1 MWHEQPSAPF
11 QSPLAACMEPL
22 LQEKHACGYPYQ
34 EPTRL
39 LRRLDEFRCQEGLTT
54 AELPRSLVPKG
65 VAKRAHDSARTQRQ
79 RIMVVRQFSRFLVR
93 QGYPAYVPDG
103 TRAPREPARF
113 VPRMLTHAEMRK
125 LLQAVATLAP
135 TARSPLR
142 HLMMPEVFRL
152 L

>member
-1 MWHEQPSAPF
+1 MWHAHPSTPF
-11 QSPLAACMEPL
+11 QSPLAACLEQF
-22 LQEKHACGYPYQ
+22 LQEKHACGYQYQ

-39 LRRLDEFRCQEGLTT
+39 LRRLDAFLCQEGLTT
-54 AELPRSLVPKG
+54 AEFPRSLVHKW
-65 VAKRAHDSARTQRQ
+65 VAKRVHESARTQRQ

-113 VPRMLTHAEMRK
+113 VPRILTHAEMRQ
-125 LLQAVATLAP
+125 LLQAVDTLAP